1 MVNYFKDM
9 FTTTNI
15 EDEEVLEGIPSTVSN
30 AQNQELLK
38 PISEEEVKKAL
49 FQMHPDKSPGPD
61 GMSPAFYQKY

>member
-15 EDEEVLEGIPSTVSN
+15 KDEEVLEGIPSTVSN
-30 AQNQELLK
+30 VQNQELLK